1 MASDRVIIV
10 RIAGCGTQTDG
21 QYAFTSRA
29 GLSYLG
35 DAEVAGVVCDL
46 SQQFTSEIGMFA
58 PMGSDPTTAVSML
71 TTATTLRAC
80 NSRAQLPV
88 RNAANEIVTV
98 ESYVQPS
105 ALMVFDVSDGTA
117 LSIGSEYRVNATV
130 FQVINVTGNTI
141 EALRVR
147 GSAASP
153 IAMTKVG
160 EAVVG
165 AAIYDAR
172 DGSPQGGIDGLP
184 IVISTA
190 ELSAANLADED
201 IIFRGFVSRV
211 SNDTSAGS
219 NNRISIECASLLGFA
234 QSAQFR
240 PPIAQ
245 SSTIWAF
252 HQQIN
257 IGGRFAY
264 GMTALGT
271 SAIFDPRTDGFAFD
285 GYEGSST
292 AYSALQLREEG
303 SGGILMRTVNYDGG
317 IQNVTPVSQSLVAA
331 SVPGLPI
338 ADGESGGWTFA
349 TTFKDA
355 HFGNASLRAVGIGMF
370 ESEAL
375 QGAWAT
381 GIQTESDCVTEIAF
395 LADSP
400 ANLILDLLLGTVN
413 GAFGS
418 DGFRSA
424 QQAAWLPFDGIITD
438 ASDLVDLPALL
449 AILEGREDVFPR
461 IDFVYWFT
469 ETVQTFYALPYDA
482 GSDKTIGDVLKRIM
496 EKLGAC
502 MLFDRGRISFVSW
515 AGIGA
520 MPTIVNDTALASP
533 AARLTFDR
541 SACLQSVNCD
551 VVLRMFAMDQ
561 VTVMT
566 GAFVEQPIPVVN
578 VMLGPSNRGKQM
590 KVGTFRQLAHGL
602 PQALGLSS
610 FAYANAAIVRYSS
623 PAAVLSVSLRDAVR
637 DLDVGESVIVSTAFL
652 PNAFGTMGIENASG
666 LVIKAARSWATPTTD
681 YTILLTGYLN
691 AVSGIA
697 LIAPSARIDAVVGD
711 KLDIAAHA
719 FTRYTGLSPGAPVN
733 DADAF
738 YQVRQISGVYPL
750 PVQLLDPYGTLIATD
765 TCTVDVPNS
774 RLVFAS
780 APFGGAASANDIVCL
795 DVATGYF
802 PATMWDAF
810 QADAVGEVA
819 GSQGNA
825 REWSS

>member
-21 QYAFTSRA
+21 QYVFTSRA

-35 DAEVAGVVCDL
+35 GAEVAGVVCDL

-58 PMGSDPTTAVSML
+58 AMGSDPTTAISML

-88 RNAANEIVTV
+88 RNSAREIVTI
-98 ESYVQPS
+98 ESYVQPF
-105 ALMVFDVSDGTA
+105 ALMQFTVSDGTA
-117 LSIGSEYRVNATV
+117 LSIGNEYRANATV
-130 FQVINVTGNTI
+130 FQVTNIAGNTI

-147 GSAASP
+147 GSAANP
-153 IAMTKVG
+153 IQMTKVG
-160 EAVVG
+160 DAVVG
-165 AAIYDAR
+165 AVIYDAR
-172 DGSPQGGIDGLP
+172 DASPQGGIDGLP
-184 IVISTA
+184 ITVSTA
-190 ELSAANLADED
+190 ELSAANASDER
-201 IIFRGFVSRV
+201 IIFRGFVTRV

-219 NNRISIECASLLGFA
+219 SNRISIECGSLLGFA
-234 QSAQFR
+234 QGAQFR

-245 SSTIWAF
+245 ATTIWSF
-252 HQQIN
+252 RQQIN

-264 GMTALGT
+264 SMTALGCR
-271 SAIFDPRTDGFAFD
+271 AVFDPRTDGFAYDGFD
-285 GYEGSST
+285 PSST
-292 AYSALQLREEG
+292 AYSALQLREG
-303 SGGILMRTVNYDGG
+303 SNGGILMRTVNYDGG
-317 IQNVTPVSQSLVAA
+317 IQNVAPASQDLIAA

-355 HFGNASLRAVGIGMF
+355 HFGNASLRGIGVAMF
-370 ESEAL
+370 ENAAMN
-375 QGAWAT
+375 QQWAT
-381 GIQTESDCVTEIAF
+381 GIETDSDCVTEIAF

-400 ANLILDLLLGTVN
+400 VNLIVDLLLGTVN

-418 DGFRSA
+418 DGFRAA
-424 QQAAWLPFDGIITD
+424 QQAAWLPFDGIVTGPQ
-438 ASDLVDLPALL
+438 DLIDYPALL

-461 IDFVYWFT
+461 IDYVYWFT
-469 ETVQTFYALPYDA
+469 ETVQTFYALPYDSGA
-482 GSDKTIGDVLKRIM
+482 DKTIGEILKRIM

-551 VVLRMFAMDQ
+551 VILRMLAQDQ
-561 VTVMT
+561 ATVVT
-566 GAFVEQPIPVVN
+566 GEAVEQPIPIVN
-578 VMLGPSNRGKQM
+578 VMLGPSQRGKQM

-602 PQALGLSS
+602 QQATGLSS

-623 PAAVLSVSLRDAVR
+623 PAATLGVSLRNAVR
-637 DLDVGESVIVSTAFL
+637 DLNVGESVIVSTAYL
-652 PNAFGTMGIENASG
+652 PNAYGTMGIENASG
-666 LVIKAARSWATPTTD
+666 IVIKAARSWATPTTD
-681 YTILLTGYLN
+681 YSILLTGYLN

-719 FTRYTGLSPGAPVN
+719 FTRSTGLSPGAPVN

-738 YQVRQISGVYPL
+738 LQVREISGVYPL

-765 TCTVDVPNS
+765 TCVVDVANS

-780 APFGGAASANDIVCL
+780 APFGGAASANDFVCL
-795 DVATGYF
+795 DTAANYF

-810 QADAVGEVA
+810 QTDVVGEVA
-819 GSQGNA
+819 GSTSNA